1 LNQSGIAGPLDSHEF
16 HGNGK
21 NRLMWRYPTFA
32 GFADLPDL
40 FLAHLRAAGKHGAC
54 FTSRREQVP
63 RSEEAVIRRLDFIAP
78 KLAPCP
84 TFCCST
90 LTITFSETTT
100 SDNLVASGQLRK
112 LCVLERLS
120 LLFSAIT
127 EASSPFYNC
136 QAFNFHQSNL
146 QFEIHTL

>member
-1 LNQSGIAGPLDSHEF
+1 MESLDSQQF
-16 HGNGK
+16 HGKVK
-21 NRLMWRYPTFA
+21 NCLMWRYATFA

-84 TFCCST
+84 SFFLFCS
-90 LTITFSETTT
+90 TITFSETTT
-100 SDNLVASGQLRK
+100 SDKVSSQVAN
-112 LCVLERLS
+112 C
-120 LLFSAIT
+120 
-127 EASSPFYNC
+127 ASCMY
-136 QAFNFHQSNL
+136 
-146 QFEIHTL
+146 